1 MLRALRLALFASA
14 AMAVASA
21 QDGTPPPQPADPA
34 APAAAAPADPVP
46 APPPPA
52 VPADPMA
59 ERVILPA
66 NAAPTLY
73 KLEIAPDLDALTF
86 AGKAEVTVEVRE
98 QTDRLVLNGKDLAVA
113 SAALD
118 GTPVA
123 KVETDAKLERVTFVA
138 AAPLAPGTHT
148 LTVDY
153 TGRIYEASSGLF
165 VTPYSEGGRE
175 KRILMSQFEAG
186 YARRLA
192 PMWDE
197 PAIKAVFELA
207 LVVPEGQQALS
218 NTPAAETR
226 HLPGGLKRVAFAP
239 TPKMSSYLLFVGAGE
254 MERITAKA
262 EGVEIGVVT
271 RRGDIRRGSYA
282 LDASGPI
289 LSYYNDYFGTPFPL
303 PKLDQ
308 IAAPGSGGF
317 GAMENWGAI
326 FYFENAL
333 LADPALTTEAD
344 RQRIYGTIAH
354 EMAHQ
359 WFGDLVT
366 MSWWDDL
373 WLNEGFASWM
383 EKKATDHLHP
393 EWQPWLQALKSQQE
407 AMELD
412 GRGST
417 HAVVQPIRSSEEA
430 ETAFDDI
437 TYDKGEAVIRM
448 LEAYLGED
456 AFREGVRAYMKQ
468 HAYASTVTEDLWRAL
483 QAASDTPVVDI
494 ARDFIGQPGIPL
506 VTVGETS
513 CKDGRT
519 QATLR
524 QDRFAV
530 DDSAQIA
537 QRWRVPVVATVLDGT
552 EPAKTVLDGTT
563 VISVAG
569 CGPLKINA
577 GNTGYFRTLYDP
589 ADFAALKA
597 YFTRL
602 PAADQLGLLH
612 DTWALASAAYQP
624 MADYLGL
631 TASVSSQADPL
642 VWLQLATTFST
653 IADLYRGEQGAEAF
667 SAYARARLKPQL
679 ERIGWEAGKDEAP
692 NVGVLRAA
700 LIETLAKLGD
710 GDTIAET
717 EARFAAFVRDPA
729 SLPGGIRR
737 AVTRAIAMHA
747 DAAMWA
753 TLAKLAATAPSP
765 LEQRFYLEAL
775 TWVEDDALAQ
785 KSLDLAIAAGTPK
798 QYGPRMIGEI
808 AKHHPDLAWRFV
820 QANMPAISDR
830 LDALSRAGFIPEIA
844 GRSSD
849 GTRAE
854 ELKSFF
860 RQTLPDEPDA
870 EMRRAVD
877 KILSNSDVRTNRL
890 PEINDWLGRTQ

>member
-1 MLRALRLALFASA
+1 MRRSLRAALLATTLTAPAF
-14 AMAVASA
+14 A
-21 QDGTPPPQPADPA
+21 QDP
-34 APAAAAPADPVP
+34 APAPTPVPGAPADPVP
-46 APPPPA
+46 APPAPA
-52 VPADPMA
+52 VPADPAA
-59 ERVILPA
+59 ERVVLPT
-66 NAAPTLY
+66 NAAPSHY
-73 KLEIAPDLDALTF
+73 KLEITPDVAALTF
-86 AGKAEVTVEVRE
+86 AGKAEITVEVTE
-98 QTDRLVLNGKDLAVA
+98 ATDRLVLNAKDLTVA
-113 SAALD
+113 SATLD
-118 GTPVA
+118 GTPAA
-123 KVETDAKLERVTFVA
+123 KVETDDRLERVTFTA
-138 AAPLAPGTHT
+138 AAPLTPGTHT
-148 LTVDY
+148 LAVAY
-153 TGRIYEASSGLF
+153 TGRISEASSGLF
-165 VTPYSEGGRE
+165 VTPYTEGGRE
-175 KRILMSQFEAG
+175 RRMLMSQFESG
-186 YARRLA
+186 YARSLA

-197 PAIKAVFELA
+197 PAIKTVFELA
-207 LVVPEGQQALS
+207 LVVPEGEQAIS
-218 NTPAAETR
+218 NTPAAGTTR
-226 HLPGGLKRVAFAP
+226 LPGGLKRVAFAP
-239 TPKMSSYLLFVGAGE
+239 TPKMSSYLLFLGAGDL
-254 MERITAKA
+254 ERITAKT

-271 RRGDIRRGSYA
+271 RRGDIRRGGYA

-289 LSYYNDYFGTPFPL
+289 LSYYNDYFATPFPL

-308 IAAPGSGGF
+308 IAAPGAGGF

-333 LADPALTTEAD
+333 LVDPSLTTEAD

-393 EWQPWLQALKSQQE
+393 EWHPWLQALRSQQE

-417 HAVVQPIRSSEEA
+417 HAVVQPIRSSDEA

-456 AFREGVRAYMKQ
+456 AFREGVRAYMKD
-468 HAYASTVTEDLWRAL
+468 HAYGNTVTEDLWRAL
-483 QAASDTPVVDI
+483 QAASDTPVVDV
-494 ARDFIGQPGIPL
+494 ARDFIRQPGIPL
-506 VTVGETS
+506 VTVGPTS

-519 QATLR
+519 LATLR

-537 QRWRVPVVATVLDGT
+537 QHWRVPVVATVLDGT
-552 EPAKTVLDGTT
+552 EPTKLVLDGTA

-569 CGPLKINA
+569 CGPLKVNTGNA
-577 GNTGYFRTLYDP
+577 GYFRTLYDP

-602 PAADQLGLLH
+602 PEGDQLGLLH

-631 TASVSSQADPL
+631 TAAVSSDADPL
-642 VWLQLATTFST
+642 VWLQLATTFGT
-653 IADLYRGEQGAEAF
+653 IADLYRGQEGAETF
-667 SAYARARLKPQL
+667 SAWARARLKPQL

-692 NVGVLRAA
+692 NAGVLRAA

-717 EARFAAFVRDPA
+717 QARFAAFERNPA
-729 SLPGGIRR
+729 ALPGGIRR
-737 AVTRAIAMHA
+737 AVTRAVAMHA
-747 DAAMWA
+747 DAAMWEK
-753 TLAKLAATAPSP
+753 LAKRAAAAPSP

-775 TWVEDDALAQ
+775 TWVEDDTLAQ
-785 KSLDLAIAAGTPK
+785 KSLELALVPATPR
-798 QYGPRMIGEI
+798 QYGPRMIDEI
-808 AKHHPDLAWRFV
+808 AKRHPDLAWRFV
-820 QANMPAISDR
+820 QANLPAIADR

-844 GRSSD
+844 GRSAD
-849 GTRAE
+849 GARAE

-860 RQTLPDEPDA
+860 KQTLPDAPDA